1 MSVNKIKLFTENF
14 LVYGFGGVISKLI
27 PLIMVP
33 IVTRI
38 MPGTEYYGISDM
50 SNTIVNFASA
60 FALMGMYDAMYRMF
74 FEKDEDEYKKKVCS
88 TALSFTICTSVL
100 VFVLLIIFR
109 DIIALWFFKDSNL
122 AYVVYLSAMST
133 LLGATNSIVSAPT
146 RMQNKRRVYLVANT
160 MGPIISYSIAIPLLL
175 AGHYIIALP
184 LSSVISA
191 GVMEITFG
199 ILNKKWFSLR
209 LFDRKMLKQLLVLAI
224 PVLPNFL
231 MYWIFNSCDRLMITN
246 MLGLEAAGVY
256 SVGAKLGQASQLI
269 YVAFAGG
276 WQYFAFS
283 TMKEKNQVKTNSL
296 VYEYLGVA
304 SFVATCLVCAFS
316 NWLFKVLFSEE
327 YIEGYIVAPYL
338 FMAPLLL
345 MLYQTGNNQFLVIK
359 KTWPG
364 MFILASG
371 VIVNVLLNWL
381 LIPVIGIEGAAIAT
395 LMGYVVT
402 DIIDIIVLIKCR
414 LMKPRF
420 KFLVVVMATIV
431 FFVVWRLFF
440 DSNII
445 MALVMWLLY
454 VAFVFVNYKQDIVRM
469 KQSIMLIVNNRKKGE

>member
-1 MSVNKIKLFTENF
+1 MSVNKIKLLTENF

-33 IVTRI
+33 VVTRI

-50 SNTIVNFASA
+50 SNTIVSFASA

-74 FEKDEDEYKKKVCS
+74 FEKDEEEYKKKVCS
-88 TALSFTICTSVL
+88 TALTFTICTSIL
-100 VFVLLIIFR
+100 LFVLLIIFR

-122 AYVVYLSAMST
+122 AYVIYLSAMST

-146 RMQNKRRVYLVANT
+146 RMQNKRGVYLVVNT
-160 MGPIISYSIAIPLLL
+160 MGPIISYSVAIPLLL

-199 ILNKKWFSLR
+199 ILNKKWFSLK
-209 LFDRKMLKQLLVLAI
+209 LFDRGMLRQLLFLAL

-231 MYWIFNSCDRLMITN
+231 MYWVFNSCDRLMITN

-256 SVGAKLGQASQLI
+256 SVGSKLGQASQLI

-296 VYEYLGVA
+296 IYEYLGVA
-304 SFVATCLVCAFS
+304 SFVATCLVCVFS
-316 NWLFKVLFSEE
+316 NLLFEIIFTEE
-327 YIEGYIVAPYL
+327 YLEGYIVAPYL

-414 LMKPRF
+414 LMKPRL

-431 FFVVWRLFF
+431 FVVLWRLLFSANVVVGICAF
-440 DSNII
+440 SIYTII
-445 MALVMWLLY
+445 LGYIYREDIRLAKKLVKTTI
-454 VAFVFVNYKQDIVRM
+454 NK
-469 KQSIMLIVNNRKKGE
+469 E